1 MDYKL
6 VVHYIDGRLAKGRSR
21 DFFPNKE
28 TFALNPVEGGEPHEV
43 QVAELKAMFFVKSF
57 AGRDGYKSRPE
68 VERAGFGK
76 RIRVRFKD
84 GETVVGY
91 TSGYFAGRKVFFVFP
106 ADPEDNNDRIFVNS
120 AATEEVEFL

>member
-6 VVHYIDGRLAKGRSR
+6 VVHYIDGKLAKGRSR

-28 TFALNPVEGGEPHEV
+28 SFLLDEIEGGGSCEV
-43 QVAELKAMFFVKSF
+43 QVAELKAVFFVKSF
-57 AGRDGYKSRPE
+57 AGRNDYKSRPE

-76 RIRVRFKD
+76 RIQVRFKD
-84 GETVVGY
+84 GETTVGY
-91 TSGYFAGRKVFFVFP
+91 TSGYFAGRRVFFVFP

-120 AATEEVEFL
+120 AATEKIEFL